1 MLRNYFKIAFRHFL
15 KNRQFTFLNLIG
27 LSTGL
32 AGALLIY
39 LWVYDELT
47 IDKFHEKGL
56 QLFQVMEQRP
66 HAGGIN
72 TTSETSPL
80 LAEAL
85 MQTMPEVEYAAAS
98 TPPSWFPK
106 MVLSVGDNTVKAA
119 GIFAGKDYFN
129 IFSYPLLQGS
139 SMRVLTDKH
148 AIVISEK
155 LAMKLFHTT
164 ENLIGKTIHWQLYDI
179 KKQSV
184 IAGVFKGTPANSS
197 IQFDLAFPFATF
209 KDIVGIT
216 GTMNSQNNSG
226 PFYTYLVLKKG
237 TSVAHFNDKLNAFM
251 NSYDKSTDRNLFLK
265 PYGENYLYGNYE
277 NGIQSGGRIGYVKL
291 FSLIALFIVIIA
303 CINFMNLST
312 AKASGRMKEIGICKA
327 MGADRKTLILQHMG
341 EALLMAFLSLIIA
354 LLLVQLL
361 LPRFNEITGK
371 HLVVRADINLILSF
385 LGITLFTGLIA
396 GSYPALY
403 LSGFNPVAVLKGN
416 VRNSME
422 ELWARKGL
430 VVFQFSLSFIFIA
443 AVLIV
448 YKQITYIQTKNP
460 GYDKDHVIYFE
471 SEGNVAASIPAFL
484 SEVKKIPGIVN
495 ASAMVGHILGSP
507 GIPVSWKEN
516 GREEMIMFRNLHGT
530 YDLIETLGIK
540 MLSGRSFSQN
550 SGTDGS
556 KIIFNEAAIKTMGIK
571 DPVGKVINFAGM
583 RREIAG
589 VVKNFHFES
598 LHESVKPLFI
608 ELDHQTQ
615 TILVR
620 ISPGMERKVIDQLG
634 SFYKSFNPKFSFDY
648 NFLNADFQAQYNAE
662 KQVAELSKYFAGLAV
677 LISCLG
683 LFGLS
688 TFTAERKRK
697 EIGIRKVLGATAK
710 NVMLLLFRDLLL
722 SVLIAMVIAIPL
734 AWWTISSWLQRF
746 AYHIHIGPDVF
757 LIAGGAIIGITLL
770 TISFHTIKATMTN
783 SVNDLR
789 TE

>member
-1 MLRNYFKIAFRHFL
+1 MLINYFKIACRHFL
-15 KNRQFTFLNLIG
+15 KNRQFTILNLVG

-32 AGALLIY
+32 ASALLIY

-47 IDKFHEKGL
+47 IDRFHEKGS
-56 QLFQVMEQRP
+56 QLFQVMEQSP

-72 TTSETSPL
+72 TTPESSAL
-80 LAEAL
+80 LAEAI
-85 MQTMPEVEYAAAS
+85 MGTMPEVEYAAAS
-98 TPPSWFPK
+98 TPPSWFQK
-106 MVLSVGDNTVKAA
+106 MALSVEGNTVKAA

-139 SMRVLTDKH
+139 SMRVLADKH

-155 LAMKLFHTT
+155 LALKLFHTT
-164 ENLIGKTIHWQLYDI
+164 DNLIGKTIHWQLYDL
-179 KKQSV
+179 KKESI
-184 IAGVFKGTPANSS
+184 IAGVFKGTPLNSS
-197 IQFDLAFPFATF
+197 VQFDLVFPFAAF
-209 KDIVGIT
+209 KDIMGIT
-216 GTMNSQNNSG
+216 GTMNAQNSSG

-237 TSVAHFNDKLNAFM
+237 TNVTHFNDKLSAFM
-251 NSYDKSTDRNLFLK
+251 SNQGKGAARNLFLK
-265 PYGENYLYGNYE
+265 PYIENYLHGNYE

-327 MGADRKTLILQHMG
+327 MGADRKTLIFQHLG
-341 EALLMAFLSLIIA
+341 ESLLMAFLSLIIA
-354 LLLVQLL
+354 LLLVQVL

-371 HLVVRADINLILSF
+371 QLVVHADIHLILSF

-403 LSGFNPVAVLKGN
+403 LSGFNPVAILKGN
-416 VRNSME
+416 VRNSIK

-430 VVFQFSLSFIFIA
+430 VVFQFGLSVIFIV

-448 YKQITYIQTKNP
+448 YKQITYIQMKNP
-460 GYDKDHVIYFE
+460 GYEKDHVIYFE
-471 SEGNVAASIPAFL
+471 SEGNVAASMPAFL
-484 SEVKKIPGIVN
+484 SEVKKIPGILNV
-495 ASAMVGHILGSP
+495 SAMVGNVLGGPSV
-507 GIPVSWKEN
+507 PVSWKEN

-530 YDLIETLGIK
+530 YDLIETLGIA
-540 MLSGRSFSQN
+540 MLSGRTFAQDFGS
-550 SGTDGS
+550 DGS
-556 KIIFNEAAIKTMGIK
+556 KIIFNEAAIKTLGIK

-608 ELDHQTQ
+608 GLDHQTQ

-620 ISPGMERKVIDQLG
+620 ISPGMENKVIDQLS
-634 SFYKSFNPKFSFDY
+634 SFYKSFNPQFSFDY
-648 NFLNADFQAQYNAE
+648 NFLNADFQAQYIAE
-662 KQVAELSKYFAGLAV
+662 KRVAALSKYFAGLAV

-683 LFGLS
+683 LFGLAS
-688 TFTAERKRK
+688 FTAERKRK
-697 EIGIRKVLGATAK
+697 EIGIRKVLGATTN

-722 SVLIAMVIAIPL
+722 SVLIAVGIAIPL
-734 AWWTISSWLQRF
+734 AWWTMNSWLQQF
-746 AYHIHIGPDVF
+746 AYHIHMGADVF
-757 LIAGGAIIGITLL
+757 LIAAGAIIGITLL
-770 TISFHTIKATMTN
+770 TISFQTIKAAMTN